1 MGHLMG
7 RIGVVCNVLVLHLG
21 KEIWELLI
29 QGTTGVE
36 VMIGPSLVSSDGQ
49 GFGDIRGSECVF
61 SNFLDLSDG
70 SKVSQKASQQCWCS
84 PSFLMKLI
92 NGKGIVGS
100 SKQIEELRVDTN
112 AGGRGM

>member
-1 MGHLMG
+1 MAKVLVIFVEVNVSFPTSLICPTEA
-7 RIGVVCNVLVLHLG
+7 RYLKRRPKNSIGV
-21 KEIWELLI
+21 
-29 QGTTGVE
+29 
-36 VMIGPSLVSSDGQ
+36 
-49 GFGDIRGSECVF
+49 
-61 SNFLDLSDG
+61 G
-70 SKVSQKASQQCWCS
+70 SKFVYKICSRTQQCWCS